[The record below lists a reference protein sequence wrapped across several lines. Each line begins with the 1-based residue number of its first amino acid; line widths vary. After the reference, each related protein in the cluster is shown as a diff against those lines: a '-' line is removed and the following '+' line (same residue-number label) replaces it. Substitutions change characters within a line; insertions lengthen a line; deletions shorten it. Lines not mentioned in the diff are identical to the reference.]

1 MPHISF
7 SELKN
12 WSFCPF
18 YHKLTYID
26 KLKGFA
32 GNEYTAFGTA
42 IHTIC
47 ENKLLKKSADS
58 YEEFKSE
65 FIEEISKLPQDLDLN
80 EKLIV
85 EMGSQAEKIIPQIEP
100 SLESYFKDGY
110 EVLGTEEPLM
120 ESIGDTEYNFK
131 GFIDAILKTPDGKI
145 HLIDWKSCS
154 WGWDARRKA
163 DPLVNYQLT
172 FYKIFYAQKHG
183 IDLKN
188 IETHFALLK
197 RTAKSNNVEF
207 SELQV
212 LLKNKAMQWSFET
225 KVYSIS
231 KKRILLKIKDRV
243 QNANFIKQNIAR
255 REKMTTEKKKN
266 FIHF

>member
-12 WSFCPF
+12 WAFCPF

-47 ENKLLKKSADS
+47 ENKLLNKSVDS

-65 FIEEISKLPQDLDLN
+65 FIEEITKLPSDLELN
-80 EKLIV
+80 EKLILD
-85 EMGSQAEKIIPQIEP
+85 MGSQAEKIIPQIEP
-100 SLESYFKDGY
+100 SLSEYFNDGY
-110 EVLGTEEPLM
+110 EVIATEEPLM
-120 ESIGDTEYNFK
+120 EQIGDTGYNFK
-131 GFIDAILKTPDGKI
+131 GFIDAVLQTPDGKI

-154 WGWDARRKA
+154 WGWDARKKA

-172 FYKIFYAQKHG
+172 FYKIFYAQKHNVG
-183 IDLKN
+183 LKD

-197 RTAKSNNVEF
+197 RTAKKDNVEF
-207 SELQV
+207 FRVTSAAKKQSNAMG
-212 LLKNKAMQWSFET
+212 LLNKGLF
-225 KVYSIS
+225 
-231 KKRILLKIKDRV
+231 
-243 QNANFIKQNIAR
+243 NIQ
-255 REKMTTEKKKN
+255 KKN
-266 FIHF
+266 FIKDKRSCGKCEFYRTKHCP

>member
-1 MPHISF
+1 LPHISF

-18 YHKLTYID
+18 YHKLTYLD

-42 IHTIC
+42 IHTVC
-47 ENKLLKKSADS
+47 ENKLLKNSADP
-58 YEEFKSE
+58 YEEFKAE
-65 FIEEISKLPQDLDLN
+65 FIEEISKLPEDLELN

-85 EMGSQAEKIIPQIEP
+85 DMGSQAESIIPQIEP
-100 SLESYFKDGY
+100 ALSEYFKDGY
-110 EVLGTEEPLM
+110 TVLDTEESLM
-120 ESIGDTEYNFK
+120 EPIGDTEYNFK

-154 WGWDARRKA
+154 WGWDARRRA

-172 FYKIFYAQKHG
+172 FYKIFYAQKHNL
-183 IDLKN
+183 DLKD

-197 RTAKSNNVEF
+197 RTAKKDNVEIF
-207 SELQV
+207 RVTSAAKKQGNAMT
-212 LLKNKAMQWSFET
+212 LLNKGLF
-225 KVYSIS
+225 
-231 KKRILLKIKDRV
+231 
-243 QNANFIKQNIAR
+243 NIQ
-255 REKMTTEKKKN
+255 KKN
-266 FIHF
+266 FIKDKRSCAKCEFHRTKHCP

>member
-12 WSFCPF
+12 WAFCPF

-26 KLKGFA
+26 KIKGFA

-42 IHTIC
+42 IHAIC
-47 ENKLLKKSADS
+47 ENKLLNKSKNP
-58 YEEFKSE
+58 YEEFKHE
-65 FIEEISKLPQDLDLN
+65 FIEEIAKLPKDLELN
-80 EKLIV
+80 EKLILN
-85 EMGSQAEKIIPQIEP
+85 MGSQANIIIPQIEP
-100 SLESYFKDGY
+100 ALKNYFKEGY
-110 EVLGTEEPLM
+110 EVLATEENLM
-120 ESIGDTEYNFK
+120 EPIGDTDYNFK

-154 WGWDARRKA
+154 WGWDARRRG

-172 FYKIFYAQKHG
+172 FYKIFYSQKHN

-197 RTAKSNNVEF
+197 RTAKTNNVEIF
-207 SELQV
+207 RVTSAAKKQSNAMG
-212 LLKNKAMQWSFET
+212 LLNKALF
-225 KVYSIS
+225 
-231 KKRILLKIKDRV
+231 
-243 QNANFIKQNIAR
+243 NIQ
-255 REKMTTEKKKN
+255 KKN
-266 FIHF
+266 FIKDKRSCARCDFYRTEHCP